1 MKSKL
6 NGIQGKLL
14 CIMSNH
20 ILLGSKAR
28 LMAERPPEKEKA
40 ETPKSKSR
48 KINKAEAPETIDMSG
63 ALYKN
68 FQSFIA
74 EIRDG
79 STRT

>member
-1 MKSKL
+1 
-6 NGIQGKLL
+6 
-14 CIMSNH
+14 
-20 ILLGSKAR
+20 
-28 LMAERPPEKEKA
+28 MAERPPEKEKA

-48 KINKAEAPETIDMSG
+48 EINKAEAPETIDMSG